1 MKANFIFFPFLWC
14 YRELH
19 ILKCCYDSEE
29 ITLEEMGT
37 QCRSYSVRKKGNS
50 HFPFY
55 RKISVAGL

>member
-19 ILKCCYDSEE
+19 MLKCCYDSEE

-37 QCRSYSVRKKGNS
+37 QCRSYSVREKGNS
-50 HFPFY
+50 LSIGKFQ
-55 RKISVAGL
+55 